1 MNASKTASDIYPLSL
16 NKSFPINPE
25 HMNPQDTVPS
35 AVFDTNICL
44 DFFIFHDSISCQL
57 LDAVKNGKLLAITR
71 SDCRDEFLK
80 VLDYPKL
87 ALTENDR
94 KQAIASFDSFIS
106 VIEPEIKS
114 RFLLPVCTD
123 PDDQKFL
130 ETAFDANAQFLF
142 SKDKAL
148 LRLARHNR
156 KRGLFR
162 IMSPARWLSEMEKAL
177 S

>member
-1 MNASKTASDIYPLSL
+1 MNT
-16 NKSFPINPE
+16 
-25 HMNPQDTVPS
+25 QDTVPM

-44 DFFIFHDSISCQL
+44 DFFIFHDPISCQL
-57 LDAVKNGKLLAITR
+57 LDAVKNGTLLAITR
-71 SDCRDEFLK
+71 TDCRDEFLK

-87 ALTENDR
+87 ALTENDK
-94 KQAIASFDSFIS
+94 KQAIASFDRFMT
-106 VIEPEIKS
+106 VIASEEKN

-148 LRLARHNR
+148 LKLARHNR

-162 IMSPARWLSEMEKAL
+162 IISPARWLSEKEQAL

>member
-1 MNASKTASDIYPLSL
+1 MNT
-16 NKSFPINPE
+16 E
-25 HMNPQDTVPS
+25 DTVPS

-44 DFFIFHDSISCQL
+44 DFFVFHDPLSCQL
-57 LDAVKNGKLLAITR
+57 LDAVKNGKLTAITR
-71 SDCRDEFLK
+71 TDCRDEFLK

-87 ALTENDR
+87 ALTENEQ
-94 KQAIASFDSFIS
+94 KQAIASFDRFIS
-106 VIEPEIKS
+106 VIEPEIKK

-130 ETAFDANAQFLF
+130 ETAFDADAQFLF

-156 KRGLFR
+156 KHGLFR
-162 IMSPARWLSEMEKAL
+162 IMSPSRWLSEKEKP
-177 S
+177 SS

>member
-1 MNASKTASDIYPLSL
+1 MNTQ
-16 NKSFPINPE
+16 N
-25 HMNPQDTVPS
+25 TVPS

-44 DFFIFHDSISCQL
+44 DFFIFHDPLSCQL
-57 LDAVKNGKLLAITR
+57 LDTVKNRKLLAVTR
-71 SDCRDEFLK
+71 TDCRDEFLK

-87 ALTENDR
+87 ALTENEK
-94 KQAIASFDSFIS
+94 KQATTSFDRFIT
-106 VIEPEIKS
+106 VIEPEIKD
-114 RFLLPVCTD
+114 RFLLPICAD

-148 LRLARHNR
+148 LKLAKHNR

-162 IMSPARWLSEMEKAL
+162 IISPAQWLVEMEQPL
-177 S
+177 P

>member
-1 MNASKTASDIYPLSL
+1 M
-16 NKSFPINPE
+16 
-25 HMNPQDTVPS
+25 PS

-44 DFFIFHDSISCQL
+44 DFFVFHDPLSCQL
-57 LDAVKNGKLLAITR
+57 LDAVKNGKLTAITR
-71 SDCRDEFLK
+71 TDCRDEFLK

-87 ALTENDR
+87 ALTENEQ
-94 KQAIASFDSFIS
+94 KQAIASFDRFIS
-106 VIEPEIKS
+106 VIEPEIKK

-130 ETAFDANAQFLF
+130 ETAFDADAQFLF

-156 KRGLFR
+156 KHGLFR
-162 IMSPARWLSEMEKAL
+162 IMSPSRWLSEKEKP
-177 S
+177 SS

>member
-1 MNASKTASDIYPLSL
+1 MNT
-16 NKSFPINPE
+16 
-25 HMNPQDTVPS
+25 QDKVPS

-44 DFFIFHDSISCQL
+44 DFFIFHDPFTCQV
-57 LDAVKNGKLLAITR
+57 LDAVENGELLAVTR
-71 SDCRDEFLK
+71 ADCRDEFLK

-87 ALTENDR
+87 SLTENDR
-94 KQAIASFDSFIS
+94 KQAITSFDRFIT
-106 VIEPEIKS
+106 VIEPEIKN

-130 ETAFDANAQFLF
+130 EIAFDANAQFLF

-148 LRLARHNR
+148 LKLAKHNW

-162 IMSPARWLSEMEKAL
+162 IISPARWLSEMEQA
-177 S
+177 ST